1 MPAAAR
7 HAAND
12 DMPAVRALYRQ
23 SSRAVSLLAGLPL
36 GFMAVF
42 SAPLALA
49 WLGASEG
56 LEQMPQIL
64 ALTALWSHLH
74 IVTGPGTAVF
84 RAMGRMGNE
93 FLYHGMRIVALAA
106 GIGLAML
113 LLGST
118 ATALIVGLSGGNALA
133 AIAYLLYNQRRLALP
148 FGELLREILLPGFV
162 AYPLAAALL
171 LLWQAVMPGLPGRW
185 ATLAGLLCFGLA
197 YSAAWT
203 VLTWKLLEEDERFRV
218 RGLFD
223 RFFNAFPKW
232 KNT

>member
-1 MPAAAR
+1 
-7 HAAND
+7 
-12 DMPAVRALYRQ
+12 
-23 SSRAVSLLAGLPL
+23 
-36 GFMAVF
+36 
-42 SAPLALA
+42 
-49 WLGASEG
+49 
-56 LEQMPQIL
+56 
-64 ALTALWSHLH
+64 
-74 IVTGPGTAVF
+74 
-84 RAMGRMGNE
+84 
-93 FLYHGMRIVALAA
+93 MRIVALAA

-133 AIAYLLYNQRRLALP
+133 AIAYLLYNQRQLALP

-218 RGLFD
+218 RGLLD
-223 RFFNAFPKW
+223 RFINAFPKW